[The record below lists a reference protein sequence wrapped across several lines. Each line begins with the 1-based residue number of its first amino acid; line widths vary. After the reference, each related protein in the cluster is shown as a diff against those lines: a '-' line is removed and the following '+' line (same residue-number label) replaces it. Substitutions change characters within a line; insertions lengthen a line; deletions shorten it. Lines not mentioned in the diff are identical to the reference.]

1 MTIYI
6 SGPITIDPDNWRTH
20 FADAE
25 EFLRNKYPNAKI
37 INPLTLENDP
47 DYIDVQEQGLDG
59 QDLYH
64 WVMRRDIRLVT
75 TCSHIYALKGWERSP
90 GARLEINVGTTLG
103 CDVLFEQ

>member
-1 MTIYI
+1 MKIYI
-6 SGPITIDPDNWRTH
+6 SGPITIDPENWRAH

-25 EFLRNKYPNAKI
+25 EFLRNKYPEAEI

-47 DYIDVQEQGLDG
+47 AYIEAQEHLEDKE
-59 QDLYH
+59 LYH
-64 WVMRRDIRLVT
+64 WVMRRDICLVT
-75 TCSHIYALKGWERSP
+75 TCTHIFALKGWERSP